1 MKFIENYSQFLEKI
15 VLDVEVGD
23 TIYLGRFKNKKT
35 IVKTITE
42 DEWGMPV
49 INGKKVV
56 NYRKTKKKKVE

>member
-1 MKFIENYSQFLEKI
+1 MKYIKSYSVFLEKI

-56 NYRKTKKKKVE
+56 TFRKTKNKKVE